1 MGQKINPT
9 IFRLGINKTWKTEF
23 FEKKNH
29 ELPLYTF
36 KDLEIKNYLERIL
49 EIYGIILH
57 DYKQHYN
64 DSTLNL
70 YISYFVTSDFI
81 LEKKNANEKIII
93 ENSIGERKSIQ
104 RFDANKQVSF
114 QFSLI
119 TDKKPGNIFYSF
131 SRPYKLK
138 QYLNLGYHKKLI
150 QQVAF
155 IRQQQLLII
164 QNNQYLKE
172 FVYSSDIRSEGVFA
186 EIFKVLSLFIGN
198 RLNIVSHFCCINK
211 NTHFFKSTQKKTLM
225 SLQRLRNT
233 SFLKNGIELLFHV
246 AFNKN
251 AAHLLATFIAFQLKK
266 IKRHKFL
273 LSFLKQTLSILLSS
287 DLSKINGIKII
298 VRGRLNGVPRSK
310 QKIITI
316 GDVPV
321 QSISAKLDYS
331 QTATHN
337 SNGSYGIKV
346 WIVEK

>member
-36 KDLEIKNYLERIL
+36 KDLEIKDYLERIL
-49 EIYGIILH
+49 DIYGIILH

-81 LEKKNANEKIII
+81 LEKRNANEKIIL
-93 ENSIGERKSIQ
+93 ENSVRERKFIR
-104 RFDANKQVSF
+104 RFDTNKQVSS
-114 QFSLI
+114 QFSTI
-119 TDKKPGNIFYSF
+119 TDKKTGNIFYTS

-138 QYLNLGYHKKLI
+138 QYLNLGSHKQLL
-150 QQVAF
+150 QQISL
-155 IRQQQLLII
+155 IRQQQLLIT
-164 QNNQYLKE
+164 QKNQYLKK
-172 FVYSSDIRSEGVFA
+172 FVHISNIGPEGAFV
-186 EIFKVLSLFIGN
+186 EIFKVLNLFLGN
-198 RLNIVSHFCCINK
+198 QLNIVSHFCCINK
-211 NTHFFKSTQKKTLM
+211 NTHFLKYTQKKTLM
-225 SLQRLRNT
+225 SLQRIRNA
-233 SFLKNGIELLFHV
+233 SSLKNDIELLFHV

-251 AAHLLATFIAFQLKK
+251 SAHLLAKFIAFQLKK
-266 IKRHKFL
+266 IKRHKFF

-287 DLSKINGIKII
+287 NLSKVKGIKVI
-298 VRGRLNGVPRSK
+298 VKGRLNGVPRAK
-310 QKIITI
+310 HKIITI

-331 QTATHN
+331 QTTTHN